1 MKGRAMNISSL
12 TDELDMLLFDYVAR
26 DNPKSNED
34 LKRYLRL
41 YPQYREEI
49 IEFTAN
55 WRALSIVE
63 KVTPPPLLDPAI
75 ERRIVRR
82 AKARLRAMRRRHTSE
97 TDI

>member
-1 MKGRAMNISSL
+1 MNISSL
-12 TDELDMLLFDYVAR
+12 TDELDMMLFDYVAR
-26 DNPKSNED
+26 ANPKSNED

-55 WRALSIVE
+55 WRALSIIE
-63 KVTPPPLLDPAI
+63 KAAPPPLDPAI
-75 ERRIVRR
+75 EQRIVRR
-82 AKARLRAMRRRHTSE
+82 AKIRLRAMRRRHTSE